1 MNSIKIPKIN
11 NDFDVAVFLQLLK
24 KKYYLILISVVLS
37 LIAAF
42 LYLRYT
48 PPLFSSSSIVQI
60 NESNKNE
67 QILDIKGMYKNE
79 DILKNIELLRSK
91 EFLKKALSKLPL
103 AVSYHVEGSF
113 LSTEL
118 YKQNPFTI
126 THKKP
131 LQQLYEKPI
140 YIDFI
145 DKENAKIRVGEKDAE
160 NIQIKINQ
168 WQVLFGDSIK
178 CSIENW
184 QTIEEKKEKFK
195 NNHYFFIVHNAENVI
210 NHYVRQLDIS
220 LLNKSAQTIK
230 ISYAD
235 YNAYKTADVVNT
247 IAKEYIAY
255 DAEIKKESA
264 KNTLFFIEQQLENI
278 YQILNHTEREI
289 FIFKTHNSINSRIF
303 ENAQENYTL
312 QKKKIS
318 DFENELLNIQLEE
331 LALKRINKQIKNN
344 EEFNIYEI
352 IASFTGTKSEPIV
365 VNVLNNLQQLINE
378 KEQLLSKVTHKNLKV
393 KRIDQQIAQ
402 QKQLLFEFVNTT
414 LVRLKDKKI
423 DYEKQID
430 SYEQK
435 LFSKKKYDEL
445 ELSKLERLYK
455 VNEEFYN
462 KLIEK
467 KAEIMIAQAGY
478 VSQNT
483 ILEMANVVRIPTK
496 PLKNQSYIYFFLIG
510 LFFSFSI
517 LLFKY
522 LLYDEVTS
530 ISTISKYT
538 NAPILG
544 TIPIYKKNLSVSQ
557 LLVNKKPNS
566 VFTEAFRTIRSNL
579 QFISH
584 GAETKIITVSSTI
597 SGEGKTFVAI
607 NLGGII
613 ATSGRKVLILDL
625 DLRKPR
631 IHLAFNVDNSK
642 GMSTLLIG
650 KNEIKECVLKTDIE
664 NFDFITAGPIP
675 PNPSELANSKAMQD
689 ILDEL
694 EEHYDF
700 IIIDTPPVGIVSD
713 ALSNLQRANYPIYV
727 MKANV
732 SKRHFIENANRLV
745 HEKNIAN
752 LSIIL
757 NGIELNQK
765 NYGYGY
771 GYGYYTEEKE
781 SISKKLTKRLKKLK
795 K

>member
-1 MNSIKIPKIN
+1 MDSIKIPKIN
-11 NDFDVAVFLQLLK
+11 NDFDIDIFLQLLK
-24 KKYYLILISVVLS
+24 KKYWLIIVTVMLALT
-37 LIAAF
+37 LAF

-48 PPLFSSSSIVQI
+48 PPLFSSSSIIQI

-67 QILDIKGMYKNE
+67 QILEIKGIYKN
-79 DILKNIELLRSK
+79 DNILKKIELLRSK
-91 EFLKKALSKLPL
+91 EFLKKVLSKLPL

-118 YKQNPFTI
+118 YKQSPFVVEY
-126 THKKP
+126 KNN
-131 LQQLYEKPI
+131 LYQLYEKPI
-140 YIDFI
+140 YINFT
-145 DKENAKIRVGEKDAE
+145 DKENATVSIGNKDAE
-160 NIQIKINQ
+160 EIKIKINQ
-168 WQVLFGDSIK
+168 WQILLGDSIK
-178 CSIENW
+178 CSIKNW
-184 QTIEEKKEKFK
+184 QTIKEKEENFK
-195 NNHYFFIVHNAENVI
+195 NNHYFFIIHNPENIV
-210 NHYVRQLDIS
+210 NHYVKNLDVF

-230 ISYAD
+230 ITYSD
-235 YNAYKTADVVNT
+235 YNSYKTTDVVNT
-247 IAKEYIAY
+247 IAKEYIIY
-255 DAEIKKESA
+255 DAEIKKEGT
-264 KNTLFFIEQQLENI
+264 KNTLLFIEKQLENI
-278 YQILNHTEREI
+278 YQILNKIEREL
-289 FIFKTHNSINSRIF
+289 FLFKKNNGVNSRAFQNNLDI
-303 ENAQENYTL
+303 YTL
-312 QKKKIS
+312 QKEKINN
-318 DFENELLNIQLEE
+318 FENELLNIELEE
-331 LALKRINKQIKNN
+331 LTLKRISEQIKNN
-344 EEFNIYEI
+344 KEFNIYEI

-378 KEQLLSKVTHKNLKV
+378 KEQLLNKVTHKNLKV
-393 KRIDQQIAQ
+393 KRIDQQIKQ

-414 LVRLKDKKI
+414 LGRLIDKKA
-423 DYEKQID
+423 DYEKQIVE
-430 SYEQK
+430 YERK
-435 LFSKKKYDEL
+435 LFSKKKYNEL

-462 KLIEK
+462 QLIEK

-478 VSQNT
+478 ISQST
-483 ILEMANVVRIPTK
+483 ILEMANIVRIPTK
-496 PLKNQSYIYFFLIG
+496 PLKKQIYIYFFLIG
-510 LFFSFSI
+510 FLFSFSI
-517 LLFKY
+517 LIVKY

-530 ISTISKYT
+530 VDTISKYT

-544 TIPIYKKNLSVSQ
+544 AIPISRQKNSVSQ
-557 LLVNKKPNS
+557 LFINKKPNS

-597 SGEGKTFVAI
+597 SGEGKTFTAM

-613 ATSGRKVLILDL
+613 ATSGRKVIILDL

-631 IHLAFNVDNSK
+631 IHLSFNTDNNK

-650 KNEIKECVLKTDIE
+650 KDKIEECILKTEIE

-700 IIIDTPPVGIVSD
+700 IIIDTPPIGIVSD
-713 ALSNLQRANYPIYV
+713 AISNLQRANYPIYV
-727 MKANV
+727 MKAYI
-732 SKRHFIENANRLV
+732 SKRHFIANANKLIQ
-745 HEKNIAN
+745 EKNIAN

-757 NGIELNQK
+757 NGIELNHK

-781 SISKKLTKRLKKLK
+781 SINKKLTKRLKKLK

>member
-11 NDFDVAVFLQLLK
+11 NDFDVDVFLQLLK
-24 KKYYLILISVVLS
+24 RKYWLILIAIVLS

-67 QILDIKGMYKNE
+67 QILDIKGIYKND

-91 EFLKKALSKLPL
+91 EFLKKALSRLPL

-118 YKQNPFTI
+118 YKQNPFTVEYR
-126 THKKP
+126 KP
-131 LQQLYEKPI
+131 LQQLYGKPI
-140 YIDFI
+140 YIDFL
-145 DKENAKIRVGEKDAE
+145 DSENARIRIGKKDAE
-160 NIQIKINQ
+160 SVEIKVNQ

-184 QTIEEKKEKFK
+184 QTIEQKKENFK
-195 NNHYFFIVHNAENVI
+195 NNHYFFLIHNGENVI

-230 ISYAD
+230 ITYSD

-264 KNTLFFIEQQLENI
+264 KNTLLFIEQQLENI
-278 YQILNHTEREI
+278 YQTLNQTEREL
-289 FIFKTHNSINSRIF
+289 FIFKRDNSINSRVF
-303 ENAQENYTL
+303 ENNQESYIL

-318 DFENELLNIQLEE
+318 DFENKLLNIQLEK
-331 LALKRINKQIKNN
+331 LALKRVDEQIKSNK
-344 EEFNIYEI
+344 EFNIYEI
-352 IASFTGTKSEPIV
+352 IASFTGTNSEPIV
-365 VNVLNNLQQLINE
+365 VNVLNNLQQLIKE

-393 KRIDQQIAQ
+393 KRVDQQIEQ
-402 QKQLLFEFVNTT
+402 QKQLLFDFVNTT
-414 LVRLKDKKI
+414 LARLKDKKV

-430 SYEQK
+430 EYKQK
-435 LFSKKKYDEL
+435 LFSKKKYNEL

-483 ILEMANVVRIPTK
+483 ILEIANVVRIPTK
-496 PLKNQSYIYFFLIG
+496 PLKKQSYIYFFLIG
-510 LFFSFSI
+510 LFFSLSI
-517 LLFKY
+517 LIIKY
-522 LLYDEVTS
+522 VLYDEVTS
-530 ISTISKYT
+530 INTISKYT
-538 NAPILG
+538 KTPILG
-544 TIPIYKKNLSVSQ
+544 TIPMYKKSLSVSQ

-566 VFTEAFRTIRSNL
+566 VFTEAFRTVRSNL

-597 SGEGKTFVAI
+597 SGEGKTFTAV

-613 ATSGRKVLILDL
+613 ATSGRRVIILDL

-631 IHLAFNVDNSK
+631 IHLGFNVDNNK
-642 GMSTLLIG
+642 GISTLLIG
-650 KNEIKECVLKTDIE
+650 KDKIEECIFHTEIE

-694 EEHYDF
+694 EEDYDF

-732 SKRHFIENANRLV
+732 SKRHFIENVNRLV
-745 HEKNIAN
+745 KEKNIAN